1 MAVEDKANPAA
12 IQTFQLPSHGA
23 LLNALVYVAAGRSP
37 EAGREVLTGPQRDFE
52 ELSLMLRT
60 PRGVPWEALARPD
73 ELDGLI
79 DEHEGRAV
87 LTVRGRLLANEVTT
101 RIRSGS
107 LH

>member
-1 MAVEDKANPAA
+1 M
-12 IQTFQLPSHGA
+12 
-23 LLNALVYVAAGRSP
+23 
-37 EAGREVLTGPQRDFE
+37 LTAEQRAFE

-60 PRGVPWEALARPD
+60 PRGVPWDALTRVD
-73 ELDGLI
+73 ELDGLV
-79 DEHEGRAV
+79 DHREGRAV

>member
-1 MAVEDKANPAA
+1 MATITA
-12 IQTFQLPSHGA
+12 
-23 LLNALVYVAAGRSP
+23 AAGRSP
-37 EAGREVLTGPQRDFE
+37 EAGREVLTGEQRDFE

-60 PRGVPWEALARPD
+60 PRGVPWETLTRPE
-73 ELDGLI
+73 ELEGLV
-79 DEHEGRAV
+79 DAHDGRAV

>member
-1 MAVEDKANPAA
+1 MRGGGRA
-12 IQTFQLPSHGA
+12 
-23 LLNALVYVAAGRSP
+23 ALVLDTGLPRSHT
-37 EAGREVLTGPQRDFE
+37 A
-52 ELSLMLRT
+52 LRT
-60 PRGVPWEALARPD
+60 PRGVPWASLSRPD

-79 DEHEGRAV
+79 DEREGRAV